1 MPNEIMLFAVSVGIS
16 VASFTDVTRFKVYN
30 LLTFPLM
37 LSAFVFHTLNA
48 GIGGLGLSLAGCF
61 LALGILLA
69 PYLLGGLGAG
79 DVKFMMALGAWIG
92 PNLVL
97 PTVLIGSLAVT
108 AYFFASVYRQRGWR
122 SLFDEA
128 QLLLARLSML
138 GKHFARNDSYENVS
152 MAARDKESKNHSRL
166 IPFSAMMSLGFV
178 FTIFA
183 KWALKF

>member
-128 QLLLARLSML
+128 QLLLARLSNEESHSTIYQFSHRRRRP
-138 GKHFARNDSYENVS
+138 HFSGV
-152 MAARDKESKNHSRL
+152 RL
-166 IPFSAMMSLGFV
+166 TNSTYCSCCSLGSRPFRSLGDGAIHV
-178 FTIFA
+178 
-183 KWALKF
+183 